1 MSHAAT
7 ISERTYPRFIRTFIM
22 PFSFANFINLFFR
35 SPVHLGSFKCFLYKL
50 SVGIGQK
57 VFCKREPSNASD
69 SNAIIVCT
77 YDWEPIGHFKKEDA
91 KFLSTYMNYD
101 CCFFGYLTDSA
112 HGSFNTSMIITE
124 IIESR
129 RFKLFTWKLHC
140 IYLSWF
146 NVYSQLL
153 SALILSDPTTL

>member
-1 MSHAAT
+1 MSFWVPSILHKKFTVTGRHA
-7 ISERTYPRFIRTFIM
+7 
-22 PFSFANFINLFFR
+22 
-35 SPVHLGSFKCFLYKL
+35 YKL
-50 SVGIGQK
+50 SVEIGQK

-69 SNAIIVCT
+69 SNAILVCT

-129 RFKLFTWKLHC
+129 RFKLFTWEFQC
-140 IYLSWF
+140 VQLSWF
-146 NVYSQLL
+146 KDYSQFL
-153 SALILSDPTTL
+153 SAFIVSNPITL